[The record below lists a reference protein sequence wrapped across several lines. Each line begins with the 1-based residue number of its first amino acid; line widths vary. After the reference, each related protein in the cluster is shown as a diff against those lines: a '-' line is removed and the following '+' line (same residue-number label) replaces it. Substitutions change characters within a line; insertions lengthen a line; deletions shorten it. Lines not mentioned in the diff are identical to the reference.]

1 MLVTSPPGSGEL
13 FIPHFGDQILVPP
26 DEAVEVPDDIG
37 ENLLRQGWISG
48 DSPRQTIPEVMEWV
62 GDDSTRAQAALAE
75 EQSKDDPRSSLVG
88 KLQAIIDK
96 ETS

>member
-13 FIPHFGDQILVPP
+13 YIPHNGDQILVPP
-26 DEAVEVPDDIG
+26 DEAVEVPEDIG
-37 ENLLRQGWISG
+37 KNLVAQGWISG
-48 DSPRQTIPEVMEWV
+48 DSPRQTIAEVMEWV
-62 GDDSTRAQAALAE
+62 GDDPTRAQAVLAE